1 MALRRTIA
9 ALGAVG
15 LLAGCSSAGEQSSPL
30 PARSAAIA
38 ARASSSPIAE
48 KHRRKGAL
56 TIHIRIPKRHRR
68 RAPHY
73 VSAAT
78 KGMTMAFTGPSTMTQ
93 VVDLTPSDPRCTGS
107 PLTCTIAVRLLAGSY
122 TVTIKTYDEAPVSG
136 GIPAGA
142 KLLSTAKNVA
152 FTMEGGITNDVGF
165 TLDGVVAS
173 LVVGGLPSGTAGT
186 PFSSAQALTVTAK
199 DADGDT
205 IVGTY
210 DNAVTLSDNDG
221 SGATSIATSGSDSP
235 PAGQLLSSS
244 DTAKL
249 SYTGLAILPVTIK
262 ARASGASSGSAPF
275 APALQPIV
283 VSTSDALNPN
293 FAGVDL
299 YATSGAGS
307 SGTFT
312 ASEAGWTNA
321 PYNKS
326 LTVTNGSGC
335 GSIGTVLQASNSFTA
350 SVASV
355 PSPGTC
361 TALTLSDGVGQSQAV
376 TLAYTNF
383 GYMASTQSITVPAG
397 VTQVVVNAA
406 GAQGA
411 AGCGGP
417 CGTSSGPGGDGGTV
431 QATVPVA
438 AGSLDIL
445 TGGQGQQG
453 TTSVGGSGGFNGGA
467 AGGYGSAINVGS
479 GGGGASS
486 VAQGGV
492 LLVVAGGGGGGA
504 DNCGTAGQPF
514 GGYGGYPT
522 GQDGGTCP
530 GGGGSGSGG
539 GGGSQSA
546 GGTGGS
552 GGVGTTSGAA
562 GAAGNGGA
570 GAICDVGCSGV
581 GSGGGGGGGGYWG
594 GGGGGASN
602 GLAGGGGGGGS
613 SYYIP
618 SATNVT
624 TTNGTQTGDGSVIIV
639 W

>member
-1 MALRRTIA
+1 
-9 ALGAVG
+9 
-15 LLAGCSSAGEQSSPL
+15 
-30 PARSAAIA
+30 
-38 ARASSSPIAE
+38 
-48 KHRRKGAL
+48 
-56 TIHIRIPKRHRR
+56 
-68 RAPHY
+68 
-73 VSAAT
+73 
-78 KGMTMAFTGPSTMTQ
+78 MAFTGPSTMTQ
-93 VVDLTPSDPRCTGS
+93 VVNLTPSDPRCTGS
-107 PLTCTIAVRLLAGSY
+107 PLTCTIAVTLLAGNY
-122 TVTIKTYDEAPVSG
+122 TVTINTYDKAPVSG
-136 GIPAGA
+136 SIPAGA
-142 KLLSTAKNVA
+142 NLLSTAKNA
-152 FTMEGGITNDVGF
+152 PFTMTGGITNDIGF

-173 LVVGGLPSGTAGT
+173 LAVSGLPSGTAGT
-186 PFSSAQALTVTAK
+186 PFASSQAFTVSAK

-210 DNAVTLSDNDG
+210 ENAVTLSDNDG
-221 SGATSIATSGSDSP
+221 SGATSVATSGSDNP

-249 SYTGLAILPVTIK
+249 SYTGLAIVPVTVT
-262 ARASGASSGSAPF
+262 ARASGASNGSAPF

-283 VSTSDALNPN
+283 VTTSDTLNPN
-293 FAGVDL
+293 FAGVDF
-299 YATSGAGS
+299 YATSGPGS

-335 GSIGTVLQASNSFTA
+335 ATIGTVLQGSNSFTA

-361 TALTLSDGVGQSQAV
+361 TALTLHDGVGQSQTV

-383 GYMASTQSITVPAG
+383 GYTGATQSITVPAG
-397 VTQVVVNAA
+397 VTRVTVTAA

-431 QATVPVA
+431 QATVSVT
-438 AGSLDIL
+438 AGSLDVL
-445 TGGQGQQG
+445 AGGQGQQG
-453 TTSVGGSGGFNGGA
+453 TTSAGGSGGFNGGA

-492 LLVVAGGGGGGA
+492 FLVVGGGGGGGA
-504 DNCGTAGQPF
+504 DNCGTSGQPY

-530 GGGGSGSGG
+530 GGGSGSGG
-539 GGGSQSA
+539 GGGTQS
-546 GGTGGS
+546 GGGPGGGGALGTTGG
-552 GGVGTTSGAA
+552 GGGS
-562 GAAGNGGA
+562 AGNGGV
-570 GAICDVGCSGV
+570 GAICDTVCSGV

-602 GLAGGGGGGGS
+602 GIAGGGGGGGS
-613 SYYIP
+613 SYYLP

-624 TTNGTQTGDGSVIIV
+624 TTNGTQTGNGSVILV

>member
-1 MALRRTIA
+1 
-9 ALGAVG
+9 
-15 LLAGCSSAGEQSSPL
+15 
-30 PARSAAIA
+30 
-38 ARASSSPIAE
+38 
-48 KHRRKGAL
+48 
-56 TIHIRIPKRHRR
+56 
-68 RAPHY
+68 
-73 VSAAT
+73 
-78 KGMTMAFTGPSTMTQ
+78 MAFTGPSTTTQ
-93 VVDLTPSDPRCTGS
+93 VVNLTPSDPRCTGS
-107 PLTCTIAVRLLAGSY
+107 PLTCTIAVTLLAGSY
-122 TVTIKTYDEAPVSG
+122 TVTIKTYDKAPVSG
-136 GIPAGA
+136 SIPAGA
-142 KLLSTAKNVA
+142 KLLSTANNVP
-152 FTMEGGITNDVGF
+152 FTMKGGITNDIGF

-173 LVVGGLPSGTAGT
+173 LVVSGLPSGTAGT
-186 PFSSAQALTVTAK
+186 PFASSQAFTVSAK

-205 IVGTY
+205 IVGAY
-210 DNAVTLSDNDG
+210 DNAVTLSDDDA

-249 SYTGLAILPVTIK
+249 SYTGLAILPVTIT
-262 ARASGASSGSAPF
+262 ARASGATNGSAQF

-283 VSTSDALNPN
+283 VTTSDTLNPS

-299 YATSGAGS
+299 YATTGAGS

-312 ASEAGWTNA
+312 TSEAGWTNA
-321 PYNKS
+321 PYSKS

-335 GSIGTVLQASNSFTA
+335 GSIGTVLRSGNSFTA

-361 TALTLSDGVGQSQAV
+361 TALTLSDGLGQSQAV

-383 GYMASTQSITVPAG
+383 GYTGSTQSITVPAG
-397 VTQVVVNAA
+397 VTLVTVNAA

-411 AGCGGP
+411 AGCDTS

-438 AGSLDIL
+438 AGSLDVL

-453 TTSVGGSGGFNGGA
+453 TSSTAGSGGFNGGA
-467 AGGYGSAINVGS
+467 AGGYGAAINVGS

-492 LLVVAGGGGGGA
+492 LLVLGAGGGGGA
-504 DNCGTAGQPF
+504 DNCGTSGQPY

-522 GQDGGTCP
+522 GEDGGTCP
-530 GGGGSGSGG
+530 GSGSGSGG
-539 GGGSQSA
+539 GGGTQSGGGPGGDGSVGTTNGSA
-546 GGTGGS
+546 GTSGN
-552 GGVGTTSGAA
+552 GGVGATCVSS
-562 GAAGNGGA
+562 
-570 GAICDVGCSGV
+570 CSGV

-594 GGGGGASN
+594 GGGGGASD
-602 GLAGGGGGGGS
+602 GIAGGGGGGGS
-613 SYYIP
+613 SYYITG
-618 SATNVT
+618 ATNVT
-624 TTNGTQTGDGSVIIV
+624 TTNGTQAGNGSVIII